1 MITVI
6 SGTNNNGNKTSIFAQ
21 HVFELL
27 KNKTSVEVKFL
38 DLEHIAHDYFYPE
51 MYDQQAPS
59 ITKIQDEYIIPA
71 EKFYVIS
78 PEYNGGISG
87 ALKLFLDACS
97 IRAYKE
103 SFKNKKAA
111 LVGIASG
118 RAGNLRGLDQLSGI
132 FNHVGTVVLPNKLP
146 ISSIKSV
153 LNDKDEIVLES
164 AIEAIEKQVEAF
176 LEF

>member
-21 HVFELL
+21 HIFELL
-27 KNKTSVEVKFL
+27 KNKTNLEVKFL
-38 DLEHIAHDYFYPE
+38 DLERIAHDYFYPE
-51 MYDQQAPS
+51 MYDKQAPS
-59 ITKIQDEYIIPA
+59 ITRIQDEYIIPA
-71 EKFYVIS
+71 EKFYIIS

-97 IRAYKE
+97 IRAYKA

-111 LVGIASG
+111 LVGVASG

-132 FNHVGTVVLPNKLP
+132 LNHVGTIILPNKLP
-146 ISSIKSV
+146 ISSIKSI
-153 LNDKDEIVLES
+153 LNDKDEIVLPGTLQ
-164 AIEAIEKQVEAF
+164 AIEQQMEAF
-176 LEF
+176 LDF

>member
-6 SGTNNNGNKTSIFAQ
+6 SGTNNKGNKTNVFAQ
-21 HVFELL
+21 HIFDLL
-27 KNKTSVEVKFL
+27 KSKTSSEVKFL

-51 MYDQQAPS
+51 MYKKQAPS

-97 IRAYKE
+97 IRAYQP
-103 SFKNKKAA
+103 SFKDKKVA
-111 LVGIASG
+111 LVGVASG
-118 RAGNLRGLDQLSGI
+118 RAGNLRGMDQLTGI
-132 FNHVGTVVLPNKLP
+132 LNHVGMLVLPNKLP
-146 ISSIKSV
+146 ISSINSI
-153 LNDKDEIVLES
+153 LNDKGEIVQASALK
-164 AIEAIEKQVEAF
+164 AIEQQVEAF